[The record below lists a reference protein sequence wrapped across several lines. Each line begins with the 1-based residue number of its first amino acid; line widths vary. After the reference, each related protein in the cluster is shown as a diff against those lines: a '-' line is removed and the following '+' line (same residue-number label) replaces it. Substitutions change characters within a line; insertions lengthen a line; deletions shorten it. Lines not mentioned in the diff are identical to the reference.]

1 MNTFLK
7 KLNEIKNVSFLF
19 QSQAKFCLERAQEA
33 LDWLS
38 AVTEHDLTYEE
49 GGQLKDQAEF
59 ANLLKDGVL
68 LCEYAFIFV
77 LSYHKCTRGR
87 GLNSFYL

>member
-1 MNTFLK
+1 
-7 KLNEIKNVSFLF
+7 
-19 QSQAKFCLERAQEA
+19 

-68 LCEYAFIFV
+68 LCEYALIFINA
-77 LSYHKCTRGR
+77 HG
-87 GLNSFYL
+87 GGG

>member
-1 MNTFLK
+1 MRSKMFMFFK
-7 KLNEIKNVSFLF
+7 F

-68 LCEYAFIFV
+68 LCEYALIFINAHGGGGWSLFIYEQQR
-77 LSYHKCTRGR
+77 L
-87 GLNSFYL
+87 

>member
-1 MNTFLK
+1 MRSKMFMFFK
-7 KLNEIKNVSFLF
+7 F

-77 LSYHKCTRGR
+77 LSFHKCTRWR
-87 GLNSFYL
+87 GLKPFYL